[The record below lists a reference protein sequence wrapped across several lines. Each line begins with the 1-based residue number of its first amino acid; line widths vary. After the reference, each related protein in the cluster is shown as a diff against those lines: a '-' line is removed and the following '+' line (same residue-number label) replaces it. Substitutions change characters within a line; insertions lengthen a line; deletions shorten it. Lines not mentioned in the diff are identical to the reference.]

1 MKLSS
6 LMLTLLLCFAGMAEA
21 QKPQPKMAP
30 AKPGVAAAKAAQP
43 KFKAIWEPVN
53 YQQDLTLT
61 GVFFVSDEEGWV
73 TGEHGTILHTKDGG
87 NAWTPQLG
95 GDPQSKEERVEAPRF
110 LDAKHGWALQGG
122 KILRTSDGETWEE
135 IGAIPQGWGVVEYV
149 FLSPTNGV
157 MLDGNNN
164 VSHILR
170 TDNGGRNWR
179 EVMTPKACHASI
191 QVEGLSRDA
200 DCVLKAM
207 HFVSASRGYAIGGTG
222 TDFNTLIVAKTE
234 DGGNNWSL
242 SPLPEVGKVWIGGA
256 WGADHRVFFT
266 DENTGFANLNNAK
279 LIATTDGGQSWHGV
293 VASPTGDIRFPDR
306 EVGWIFDGQ
315 KLTFTTDGGKRWNS
329 HGLRFPASVK
339 AYSFPTRQRAYVV
352 GDHGM
357 AYRYRVVPI
366 DYSGKNVIDAP
377 MMPAT
382 SAGQVQETR

>member
-6 LMLTLLLCFAGMAEA
+6 LMLAIFLCFSGMAGA
-21 QKPQPKMAP
+21 QQPKPKMSP
-30 AKPGVAAAKAAQP
+30 PKPGVAAEKTAQP

-53 YQQDLTLT
+53 YKQDLTLT
-61 GVFFVSDEEGWV
+61 GVFFVSEEEGWV
-73 TGEHGTILHTKDGG
+73 TAEHGTILYTKDGG
-87 NAWTPQLG
+87 NTWTPQLG
-95 GDPQSKEERVEAPRF
+95 GDPQSKEERVDAPRF

-122 KILRTSDGETWEE
+122 KILRTSDGENWEE

-149 FLSPTNGV
+149 FLSPTIGV

-170 TDNGGRNWR
+170 TNNGGRNWK

-222 TDFNTLIVAKTE
+222 TDFNTLIVSKTE
-234 DGGNNWSL
+234 DSGNTWDV
-242 SPLPEVGKVWIGGA
+242 SPLPDVGNVWIGGA
-256 WGADHRVFFT
+256 WGADHHVFFT

-279 LIATTDGGQSWHGV
+279 LITTNNGGQSWHGV
-293 VASPTGDIRFPDR
+293 VASPAGDIRFPDR

-339 AYSFPTRQRAYVV
+339 AYSFPTRQRAYVA

-357 AYRYRVVPI
+357 VYRYRIVPI
-366 DYSGKNVIDAP
+366 DFAGKNIVDAP
-377 MMPAT
+377 MMPAASGSHAQDT
-382 SAGQVQETR
+382 Q